1 MINHPNRSKRHT
13 PGPWTFRT
21 LPDGRQVLEAGDNG
35 IQLAFWDERPG
46 LSYAA
51 TANMALV
58 AAAPDLLAALREIE
72 LWLLHVDGGPAQSA
86 RRRALAAIAKAEQP

>member
-46 LSYAA
+46 IGHAA

-58 AAAPDLLAALREIE
+58 AAAPDLLAALKAA
-72 LWLLHVDGGPAQSA
+72 LVCLDWDDAHVKETAQA
-86 RRRALAAIAKAEQP
+86 RAAIAKSEQH

>member
-1 MINHPNRSKRHT
+1 MSASPNKRHT

-46 LSYAA
+46 LSHAA

-58 AAAPDLLAALREIE
+58 TAAPDMLTALQEIE
-72 LWLLHVDGGPAQSA
+72 TWLLHTDDINARVARQRARAAIDNA
-86 RRRALAAIAKAEQP
+86 RRTP